1 MENEKNIFA
10 TIYLP
15 IFEYIFA
22 IKAIN
27 QLEFY
32 VIIIIII
39 GLQIVIDNTFLL
51 ASFLFFE
58 KCLFTNVIVRDHKKY
73 ERDKQST

>member
-1 MENEKNIFA
+1 MENEKNTSA
-10 TIYLP
+10 TKYLP

-32 VIIIIII
+32 VMIIII

-51 ASFLFFE
+51 ASFLFL
-58 KCLFTNVIVRDHKKY
+58 KNVY
-73 ERDKQST
+73 LQMLL

>member
-1 MENEKNIFA
+1 MENEKNISA
-10 TIYLP
+10 TILP

-32 VIIIIII
+32 VKIIIS
-39 GLQIVIDNTFLL
+39 GLQNVIDNTFLL
-51 ASFLFFE
+51 ASFLFL
-58 KCLFTNVIVRDHKKY
+58 KNVY
-73 ERDKQST
+73 LQMLL

>member
-1 MENEKNIFA
+1 MEDEKNISA

-32 VIIIIII
+32 VTIIII

-51 ASFLFFE
+51 ASFLFL
-58 KCLFTNVIVRDHKKY
+58 KNVY
-73 ERDKQST
+73 LQMLL

>member
-1 MENEKNIFA
+1 MENEKNISA
-10 TIYLP
+10 TTIYLP

-32 VIIIIII
+32 VIII
-39 GLQIVIDNTFLL
+39 GLQIVTDNTFLL
-51 ASFLFFE
+51 ASFLLFVFE
-58 KCLFTNVIVRDHKKY
+58 KCLFTNVIVRDRKKY
-73 ERDKQST
+73 DRDSK

>member
-1 MENEKNIFA
+1 MENEKNTSA
-10 TIYLP
+10 AIYLP

-51 ASFLFFE
+51 ASFLFL
-58 KCLFTNVIVRDHKKY
+58 KNVY
-73 ERDKQST
+73 LQMLL

>member
-1 MENEKNIFA
+1 MENEKNISA

-27 QLEFY
+27 QLEFFCNY
-32 VIIIIII
+32 NNNWSANCYRQHV
-39 GLQIVIDNTFLL
+39 
-51 ASFLFFE
+51 SSCFLFVFE
-58 KCLFTNVIVRDHKKY
+58 KCLFTIVIVRDHKKY
-73 ERDKQST
+73 DRDK

>member
-1 MENEKNIFA
+1 MEDEKNISA

-32 VIIIIII
+32 VKIIIS
-39 GLQIVIDNTFLL
+39 GLQNVIDNTFLL
-51 ASFLFFE
+51 ASFLFL
-58 KCLFTNVIVRDHKKY
+58 KNVY
-73 ERDKQST
+73 LQMLL

>member
-1 MENEKNIFA
+1 MENEKNISA

-32 VIIIIII
+32 VKIIIS
-39 GLQIVIDNTFLL
+39 GLQNVIDNTFLL
-51 ASFLFFE
+51 ASFLFL
-58 KCLFTNVIVRDHKKY
+58 KNVY
-73 ERDKQST
+73 LQMLL

>member
-1 MENEKNIFA
+1 MENEKNISA
-10 TIYLP
+10 TTIYLP

-32 VIIIIII
+32 VKIIIS
-39 GLQIVIDNTFLL
+39 GLQNVIDNTFLL
-51 ASFLFFE
+51 ASFLFL
-58 KCLFTNVIVRDHKKY
+58 KNVY
-73 ERDKQST
+73 LQMLL

>member
-1 MENEKNIFA
+1 MENEKNTSA

-32 VIIIIII
+32 VIIII

-73 ERDKQST
+73 DRD